1 MLDASK
7 NIKTP
12 NTTIFYYKPLLQLD
26 RSTAEVTQI
35 LSSVLSF
42 DIPERHVKDFLH
54 ASRIYYDANPE
65 QSNIGAPN
73 NELTKD
79 EKRTPWVISLIFDK
93 KKITSNST
101 WNVIHGNIS

>member
-1 MLDASK
+1 M
-7 NIKTP
+7 
-12 NTTIFYYKPLLQLD
+12 
-26 RSTAEVTQI
+26 TQI

-42 DIPERHVKDFLH
+42 DIPERHVKDFLY

-73 NELTKD
+73 TELAKT
-79 EKRTPWVISLIFDK
+79 EERRTPWVISLIFDK

-101 WNVIHGNIS
+101 WNVIHGNIEKKLEENF